1 MKTAEIKRRWLSF
14 FESKGHTVV
23 PSASLISEDPTLL
36 FTVAGMVPFIPYM
49 SGLIPSPYSRATS
62 VQKCVRT
69 LDIEEVG
76 KTTRHGT
83 FFQMNGNF
91 SFGDYFKKE
100 AIAFAWEFLTSPQAN
115 GGLGFDPQ
123 DLWVTVYKDDEE
135 SIDIWREVADIP
147 LERIQKRGMKDNFWS
162 TGQPGPS
169 GPCSEIYFDRGPAY
183 GREGGPEEDEDRY
196 IEIWN
201 LVFMQYERGAG
212 GGKEDYPILGELPK
226 KNIDTGMGLER
237 VAFLMQGVE
246 NLYEIDE
253 VRPVLDLAANLA
265 GKTYGASVE
274 DDVRLRVVA
283 DHVRSA
289 LMLIGDGVTPA
300 NDGRGYVLRRLL
312 RRVIRSMRLLG
323 VESAVFEQLFTVSKN
338 AMVESYPELEGE
350 FERILRT
357 AIAEEESFLRT
368 LTSGSAVLDEALQ
381 QTKKTGGSKLSGES
395 AFLLHDTYGFP
406 IDLTLEIAE
415 EQGLT
420 VDRDSFKSLMQE
432 QKDRAKA
439 DAREKKLGGTDLSVY
454 SEFRALGVTKFTG
467 YDELQ
472 SEGQILGLISDGES
486 AKLAKTG
493 QVVEVILNQTSL
505 YAESGGQAADAG
517 VITGDGFTLEV
528 LDVQKPVKGLVSHK
542 VLVRSGEVSVGKP
555 AVTSVDY
562 EWRLGAAQAHSAT
575 HVVHAALRQVLG
587 PTALQSG
594 SYNKPGYMRL
604 DFSWQQALSAA
615 TRSEIEEVSNL
626 AIRGDLAVSAQ
637 FMSLTQA
644 KEWGAVAL
652 FGETYDD
659 SVRVVQIGGP
669 WSRELCGGTHVSR
682 SSQIGLVSVIGESS
696 VGSGSRRLE
705 AFVGIEAIRALNS
718 ERALVSRLVEGLKLP
733 KEQLEERILANV
745 EELRAAQKRLSAMQ
759 SANLAELVPTAI
771 ANATVVNGTRVVEV
785 ALGEIDD
792 ANDLRTLAFNARDR
806 VGSDRAVV
814 IVTAKSADKPLVG
827 VATTQSSREAGLKA
841 GALVRIAA
849 TLLGGGGG
857 GKDDFAQGGGADSS
871 KLAEAVSAIK
881 SAI

>member
-1 MKTAEIKRRWLSF
+1 
-14 FESKGHTVV
+14 
-23 PSASLISEDPTLL
+23 
-36 FTVAGMVPFIPYM
+36 
-49 SGLIPSPYSRATS
+49 
-62 VQKCVRT
+62 
-69 LDIEEVG
+69 
-76 KTTRHGT
+76 
-83 FFQMNGNF
+83 
-91 SFGDYFKKE
+91 
-100 AIAFAWEFLTSPQAN
+100 
-115 GGLGFDPQ
+115 
-123 DLWVTVYKDDEE
+123 
-135 SIDIWREVADIP
+135 
-147 LERIQKRGMKDNFWS
+147 
-162 TGQPGPS
+162 
-169 GPCSEIYFDRGPAY
+169 
-183 GREGGPEEDEDRY
+183 
-196 IEIWN
+196 
-201 LVFMQYERGAG
+201 
-212 GGKEDYPILGELPK
+212 
-226 KNIDTGMGLER
+226 
-237 VAFLMQGVE
+237 
-246 NLYEIDE
+246 
-253 VRPVLDLAANLA
+253 
-265 GKTYGASVE
+265 
-274 DDVRLRVVA
+274 
-283 DHVRSA
+283 
-289 LMLIGDGVTPA
+289 
-300 NDGRGYVLRRLL
+300 
-312 RRVIRSMRLLG
+312 
-323 VESAVFEQLFTVSKN
+323 
-338 AMVESYPELEGE
+338 
-350 FERILRT
+350 
-357 AIAEEESFLRT
+357 
-368 LTSGSAVLDEALQ
+368 
-381 QTKKTGGSKLSGES
+381 
-395 AFLLHDTYGFP
+395 
-406 IDLTLEIAE
+406 
-415 EQGLT
+415 
-420 VDRDSFKSLMQE
+420 
-432 QKDRAKA
+432 
-439 DAREKKLGGTDLSVY
+439 
-454 SEFRALGVTKFTG
+454 
-467 YDELQ
+467 
-472 SEGQILGLISDGES
+472 
-486 AKLAKTG
+486 
-493 QVVEVILNQTSL
+493 
-505 YAESGGQAADAG
+505 
-517 VITGDGFTLEV
+517 
-528 LDVQKPVKGLVSHK
+528 
-542 VLVRSGEVSVGKP
+542 
-555 AVTSVDY
+555 
-562 EWRLGAAQAHSAT
+562 
-575 HVVHAALRQVLG
+575 
-587 PTALQSG
+587 
-594 SYNKPGYMRL
+594 MRL